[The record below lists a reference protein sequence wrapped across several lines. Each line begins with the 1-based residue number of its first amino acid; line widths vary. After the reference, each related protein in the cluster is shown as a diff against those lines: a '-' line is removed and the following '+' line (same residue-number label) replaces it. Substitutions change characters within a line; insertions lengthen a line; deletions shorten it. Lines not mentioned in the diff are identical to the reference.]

1 MLPICMP
8 SPRPSVRRFPRAQG
22 FGLLQVM
29 LLVAVMA
36 GLSTMGYLQW
46 SERTALG
53 SARQERQALAQ
64 ADRALMAFATVMR
77 RLPCP
82 ATARDGLEDCT
93 SPAQKGWLPSATL
106 RLAGADPGVD
116 VGQLR
121 YLVQRQGGENDLT
134 ILTDVWRP
142 FEYDDAKK
150 TFSAMRSGSYP
161 TDILTLTDLCQRLD
175 KEQNTSI
182 TPTSARVNST
192 PLRATAYALAHPGNN
207 DADGDGDI
215 FDGANAL
222 AAHPNLMEDPARRPL
237 LAQYND
243 VVLERSYA
251 SLLSDFQC
259 APLLNSINTVALGHD
274 VAGDVAEMQADNIES
289 AKRTIAFSTLAAVM
303 TTLEIA
309 MAIPEGISDGIN
321 AAAEFAACAASLG
334 LAVNMCAAAP
344 QHVISAGLTAGVVA
358 ANGVAVGLNVKA
370 AILAGTALRLADSAA
385 TPDQVCPPPDK
396 SLNNQMLKMAQDE
409 VTAANTALGEV
420 NNTIQDKTTQ
430 LNTAKINKT
439 SALND
444 LNNLVNTNGTPAAKN
459 AHTDLLTAADS
470 WGTKSF
476 EMEMAQ
482 AKALQAQQ
490 EVDRLPTYNAILANP
505 TAAITRLNNEIA
517 ALDSQISA
525 NPANKQELENERARK
540 QGELTLAKDP
550 ALLTTVRDEAQKKQS
565 DNLAALEVAKT
576 ARDTATQA
584 FNTVNASYQTAY
596 ANLVAAS
603 GSFETVLKELFGPSA
618 SSGPS
623 TDAKYLKPVKLQ
635 KELDAMIDSRNAA
648 GARVTSANTQLLD
661 VQQRIDNPPACN
673 VTGSA
678 VVPMTPEQAESILIE
693 VDTKGGIR

>member
-1 MLPICMP
+1 MLPICPP
-8 SPRPSVRRFPRAQG
+8 SPRPSVRRFARAQG

-64 ADRALMAFATVMR
+64 ADRALMAFATVMH

-82 ATARDGLEDCT
+82 ATARDGREDCAST
-93 SPAQKGWLPSATL
+93 AQKGWLPSATL

-134 ILTDVWRP
+134 MRTDVWQP
-142 FEYDDAKK
+142 LEYDDAGEG
-150 TFSAMRSGSYP
+150 FFAMRSGGYP
-161 TDILTLTDLCQRLD
+161 PDIFTLTDLCQRL
-175 KEQNTSI
+175 KKGKTAAI
-182 TPTSARVNST
+182 TTTSARVNASV
-192 PLRATAYALAHPGNN
+192 LRTSAYALAHPGNN

-251 SLLSDFQC
+251 SLLSDLQC

-344 QHVISAGLTAGVVA
+344 QHVVSAGLTAGVVT

-385 TPDQVCPPPDK
+385 TPDQICPPPDK

-409 VTAANTALGEV
+409 VTAANTALSEV
-420 NNTIQDKTTQ
+420 NNTIQDKTAQ
-430 LNTAKINKT
+430 LNTAKNDKT

-444 LNNLVNTNGTPAAKN
+444 LNNLVNANGTAPAKN
-459 AHTDLLTAADS
+459 AQTALLTAADS

-476 EMEMAQ
+476 DMELTK

-490 EVDRLPTYNAILANP
+490 EVDRLPSYNAILADP
-505 TAAITRLNNEIA
+505 AAAITRLNSEIA
-517 ALDSQISA
+517 TLDSQINA
-525 NPANKQELENERARK
+525 NPPNKQELENERARK
-540 QGELTLAKDP
+540 RGELTLAQDP